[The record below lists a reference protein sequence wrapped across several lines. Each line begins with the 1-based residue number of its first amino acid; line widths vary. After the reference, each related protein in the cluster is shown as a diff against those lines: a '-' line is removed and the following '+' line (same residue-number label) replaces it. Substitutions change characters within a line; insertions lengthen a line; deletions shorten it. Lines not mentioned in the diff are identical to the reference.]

1 MRLKDK
7 IALVTGAGGDI
18 GAATAKRFAEEG
30 ATVILSDI
38 KPEGSE
44 NVLQEI
50 VAKGGKKGSIILAD
64 VTKEEDIVNLF
75 KQIKENY
82 KRLDILANIAGGDFE
97 NNVAFEDITYERMSY
112 NIDVNLKST
121 ILCCREAAKI
131 MMEQQYGRIVN
142 MSSLTY
148 RGSSMQFTYAASK
161 GGIYTATRS
170 AAMALGMYNITVN
183 ALAPALIEVG
193 IIKNT
198 LGPEMWEAL
207 RDDCASR
214 YPMGRVGQP
223 IDAANLALFLASDEA
238 SFITGQVIELS
249 GGARL

>member
-1 MRLKDK
+1 
-7 IALVTGAGGDI
+7 
-18 GAATAKRFAEEG
+18 
-30 ATVILSDI
+30 
-38 KPEGSE
+38 
-44 NVLQEI
+44 
-50 VAKGGKKGSIILAD
+50 
-64 VTKEEDIVNLF
+64 
-75 KQIKENY
+75 
-82 KRLDILANIAGGDFE
+82 
-97 NNVAFEDITYERMSY
+97 
-112 NIDVNLKST
+112 
-121 ILCCREAAKI
+121 
-131 MMEQQYGRIVN
+131 

-223 IDAANLALFLASDEA
+223 IDVANLALFLASDEA

>member
-7 IALVTGAGGDI
+7 IALVTGAAGDI
-18 GAATAKRFAEEG
+18 GSCTAKRFAEEG

-38 KPEGSE
+38 NADGCKT
-44 NVLQEI
+44 VLQAI
-50 VAKGGKKGSIILAD
+50 VKSGGKQGSIIRTD
-64 VTKEEDIVNLF
+64 VTKEEGIVAMF
-75 KQIKENY
+75 DQIKKDY
-82 KRLDILANIAGGDFE
+82 RRLDILANIAGGDFE
-97 NNVAFEDITYERMSY
+97 NNVALEDIGYEKMSY

-121 ILCCREAAKI
+121 ILCTREAAKI
-131 MMEQQYGRIVN
+131 MMEQQYGKIVN

-148 RGSSMQFTYAASK
+148 RGTSMQFTYAAAK
-161 GGIYTATRS
+161 GGVFTFTRS
-170 AAMALGMYNITVN
+170 AAMVLGMYNITVN

-207 RDDCASR
+207 KEDCASR
-214 YPMGRVGQP
+214 YPLGRVGQP
-223 IDAANLALFLASDEA
+223 IDVANLCLFLASDES
-238 SFITGQVIELS
+238 SFITGQVIEIS

>member
-38 KPEGSE
+38 NPEGSE
-44 NVLQEI
+44 KVLQEI

-64 VTKEEDIVNLF
+64 VIKEEDIVNLF
-75 KQIKENY
+75 NQIKRDY

-97 NNVAFEDITYERMSY
+97 NNVAFEDITYEKMSY

-121 ILCCREAAKI
+121 ILCCREAAKM

-214 YPMGRVGQP
+214 YPLGRVGQP

>member
-18 GAATAKRFAEEG
+18 GAATARRFAAEG

-38 KPEGSE
+38 KPEGAE
-44 NVLQEI
+44 KVLQEI
-50 VAKGGKKGSIILAD
+50 VANGGKQGTIILAD
-64 VTKEEDIVNLF
+64 VTKEPDIINLF
-75 KQIKENY
+75 NQIKDRY
-82 KRLDILANIAGGDFE
+82 QRLDIAANIAGGDFE
-97 NNVAFEDITYERMSY
+97 NNVAFEDISYEKMSY

-121 ILCCREAAKI
+121 ILCCREEAKI
-131 MMEQQYGRIVN
+131 MMEQRYGRIVN

-161 GGIYTATRS
+161 GGIFSFTRS

-193 IIKNT
+193 VIKDT
-198 LGPEMWEAL
+198 LGPELWEAL

-214 YPMGRVGQP
+214 YPLGRVGQP
-223 IDAANLALFLASDEA
+223 VDAANLALFLASDEA

>member
-44 NVLQEI
+44 KVLQEI
-50 VAKGGKKGSIILAD
+50 VANGGKKGSIILAD

-75 KQIKENY
+75 NQIKKDY

-223 IDAANLALFLASDEA
+223 IDVANLALFLASDEA

>member
-30 ATVILSDI
+30 AIVILSDI

-44 NVLQEI
+44 KVLQEI
-50 VAKGGKKGSIILAD
+50 VANGGKKGSIILAD